1 MIFSFEQ
8 NEKNYVRN
16 SWAIKTAKPHNHR
29 NNFRNWNAT
38 ENPGVPSRNKP
49 FSIYRKWTLLFL
61 STL

>member
-38 ENPGVPSRNKP
+38 EKPGVPSWTVNHLKRI
-49 FSIYRKWTLLFL
+49 SINSITHNN
-61 STL
+61 